1 MSEKTTAR
9 VDEAGNVYVLEESGE
24 RLIGQYADVSADEA
38 IAYFERKFNE
48 TNSALVLLEQRSKNG
63 APAKE
68 IAESAKKLGE
78 AVSLRAGIGNYDALA
93 TRLAALTEALSDLS
107 AAEKEQNAAA
117 LEEARAARLIIV
129 EAIEALAATD
139 PAKANWKQI
148 TAAADDLFTQWQ
160 ESQKS
165 SPRLGKA
172 ESNDLWKRFRDARQK
187 IDQGRRAYFA
197 ELDTR
202 NKGAKSAKEELIAR
216 AEALAPQGSAG
227 IPAYRALL
235 DQWKASPR
243 AGKKIDDALWD
254 RFKAAGDALYSAKA
268 TEVAAEE
275 EEFAGNVDAK
285 MAILTEAELLLTA
298 TDAASARSTLN
309 QLQKK
314 WDAAGK
320 LPRSQ
325 MKVMEDRMR
334 KVENAVRKLEDEV
347 WTKSDPDKLAR
358 TEGLAEQLE
367 AKIAKLEKDLAAAEA
382 AKDSKAIASIT
393 DAISIQKTWLAVL
406 K

>member
-382 AKDSKAIASIT
+382 AKDSKAIANIT

>member
-68 IAESAKKLGE
+68 IAESAKKLSE
-78 AVSLRAGIGNYDALA
+78 AVTLRAGIGNYDALA

-382 AKDSKAIASIT
+382 AKDSKAIANIT

>member
-68 IAESAKKLGE
+68 IAESAKKLSE
-78 AVSLRAGIGNYDALA
+78 AVTLRAGIGNYDALA

-117 LEEARAARLIIV
+117 LEEARAARLTIV

-139 PAKANWKQI
+139 PAKANWKQV
-148 TAAADDLFTQWQ
+148 TAAADELFAQWQ

-202 NKGAKSAKEELIAR
+202 NKGAKSAKEDLIAR

-268 TEVAAEE
+268 TEDAAEE

-382 AKDSKAIASIT
+382 AKDSKAIANIT

>member
-68 IAESAKKLGE
+68 IAESAKKLSE
-78 AVSLRAGIGNYDALA
+78 AVTLRAGIGNYDALA

>member
-24 RLIGQYADVSADEA
+24 RLIGQYADVSAEEA

-107 AAEKEQNAAA
+107 AAEKEQNAVA
-117 LEEARAARLIIV
+117 LEEARAARLSIV

-139 PAKANWKQI
+139 PAKANWKQV
-148 TAAADDLFTQWQ
+148 TAAADELFAQWQ

-382 AKDSKAIASIT
+382 AKDSKAIANIT

>member
-117 LEEARAARLIIV
+117 LEEARAARLTIV

-139 PAKANWKQI
+139 PAKANWKQV
-148 TAAADDLFTQWQ
+148 TAAADELFAQWQ

-202 NKGAKSAKEELIAR
+202 NKGAKSAKEDLIAR

-382 AKDSKAIASIT
+382 AKDSKAIANIT